1 MISEIQ
7 LEQASL
13 YVMGALSEEEALAFE
28 AEMNLS
34 AALKAEV
41 ASLNNATLALAR
53 AAPSLAMPADC
64 REKLLAHVTSSA
76 TPNQDYRIVRQNEE
90 GWQDTP
96 IPGFRIKPMAVATDI
111 GYETLMVE
119 FAPGTYFPAHL
130 HDYSEQFFI
139 LSGTIQTEGQILGP
153 GDFLVG
159 RPGSQ
164 HQPLY
169 SHGGCRGLLI
179 RRAA

>member
-7 LEQASL
+7 QEQASL
-13 YVMGALSEEEALAFE
+13 YVMGALSEEEALSFE
-28 AEMNLS
+28 AEMDQS

-53 AAPSLAMPADC
+53 SVQSLVMPAGC
-64 REKLLAHVTSSA
+64 REKLMTHVASLSA
-76 TPNQDYRIVRQNEE
+76 PNQDYRIVRNNED

-96 IPGFRIKPMAVATDI
+96 ITGFRIKSLAVSTDI

-130 HDYSEQFFI
+130 HDYSEQFYI
-139 LSGTIQTEGQILGP
+139 LSGTVQTEGQVLGP
-153 GDFLVG
+153 GDLIVG
-159 RPGSQ
+159 KPGSQ